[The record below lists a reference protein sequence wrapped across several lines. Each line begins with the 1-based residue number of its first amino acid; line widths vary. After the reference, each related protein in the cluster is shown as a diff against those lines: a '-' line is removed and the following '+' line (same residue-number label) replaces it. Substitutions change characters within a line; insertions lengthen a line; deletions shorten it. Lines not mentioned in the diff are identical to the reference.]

1 MTQQTRAIAVFDID
15 GVVRDVSA
23 SYRRAIAETV
33 EYFTAGAYRPTQ
45 ADIDCL
51 KSEGIWNND
60 WEASQELVYRY
71 FETQGQGRS
80 QLDLDYPTLVAYFQ
94 SLYQG
99 TDPQN
104 WTGYICDETLLLEPK
119 YLEQLSAAGILWGFF
134 SGATRDEA
142 NYVLQKRLGLG
153 SPALIA
159 MEDAPGKPDPTGLL
173 TVVHQLEVQHQLPV
187 TTPVLYVGD
196 TVADMY
202 TVIKAA
208 ALQPQR
214 QWIGVGILPPHVQAT
229 SDRYQSYTETLKS
242 AGAAIVFGNV
252 EELTPAQIQVLI
264 EQFS

>member
-23 SYRRAIAETV
+23 SYRRAIADTV

-45 ADIDCL
+45 ADIDRL

-71 FETQGQGRS
+71 FETRGKGRS

-104 WTGYICDETLLLEPK
+104 WTGYICDETLLVQPT
-119 YLEQLSAAGILWGFF
+119 YLEQLSAAGIPWGFF

-142 NYVLQKRLGLG
+142 KYVLERLGVV

-173 TVVHQLEVQHQLPV
+173 AVVHQLEVQHQLPA
-187 TTPVLYVGD
+187 TTPVLYAGD

-214 QWIGVGILPPHVQAT
+214 QWIGVGIVPPHVQAI
-229 SDRYQSYTETLKS
+229 SDRCQNYTETLKS

-252 EELTPAQIQVLI
+252 EELTPAQIQALLPV
-264 EQFS
+264 